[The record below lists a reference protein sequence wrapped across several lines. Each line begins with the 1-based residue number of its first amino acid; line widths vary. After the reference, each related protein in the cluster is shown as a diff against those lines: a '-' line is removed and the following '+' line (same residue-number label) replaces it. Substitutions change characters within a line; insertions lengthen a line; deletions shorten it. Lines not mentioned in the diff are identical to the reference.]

1 MANIDK
7 ELQAIQD
14 AIYGEEVRSSIHDA
28 IKAVNE
34 SATDSALVCETKAS
48 EAIESARI
56 ALEKALEILSTA
68 DTSKSYAV
76 GGTGTREG
84 EDTDNAK
91 YYMKQAQS
99 AASGLIPSGNVTFEQ
114 LMALTDVVVGAMYHV
129 TNEFTTND
137 KFEDYATLGAEE
149 YPAGTNVY
157 MKVDG
162 LWCTMVGSEVIGV
175 KGNEEESYRTGHVNI
190 TKEDIGIVDATT
202 EKAGIVKLS
211 DSSAVTDSTGLA
223 LPATE
228 KNATIEGTLANQL
241 DILNSNFNNYEIKI
255 ITSTG
260 NTSEV
265 GTFSFNYTDELPNG
279 GALFLIYTANSNYW
293 CRLYGFSDGNCV
305 LGIADFN
312 MQNSANTQHTVYSY
326 WLVKKVNRLFDS
338 INPQF

>member
-28 IKAVNE
+28 IKAVND
-34 SATDSALVCETKAS
+34 SATDSALVCETKAK
-48 EAIESARI
+48 EALESAKI

-68 DTSKSYAV
+68 DASKSYAV

-114 LMALTDVVVGAMYHV
+114 LMALTDIVVGAMYHV

-137 KFEDYATLGAEE
+137 KFEDYAALGAEE

-190 TKEDIGIVDATT
+190 TKENIGIINATI

-228 KNATIEGTLANQL
+228 KNASIEGTLANQL
-241 DILNSNFNNYEIKI
+241 DTLNSNLKSKVKTYSSIPTASDLKSAIAVFCALRNSADTFSSFQGLIPNMKTKYIDI
-255 ITSTG
+255 STG
-260 NTSEV
+260 SVVLKDITWSKTNGTITGDISSFEV
-265 GTFSFNYTDELPNG
+265 RFVCIF
-279 GALFLIYTANSNYW
+279 
-293 CRLYGFSDGNCV
+293 
-305 LGIADFN
+305 
-312 MQNSANTQHTVYSY
+312 
-326 WLVKKVNRLFDS
+326 
-338 INPQF
+338 